1 MLRRVNLASE
11 IRRPRLVG
19 DREPLWRNRTC
30 VQLGADPRHALVV
43 DGLSPALAEL
53 MCRIDGTRT
62 TQQLVAGAVTAGA
75 SAAEATEL
83 LADLATAGLIE
94 DAEGA
99 DLVPPELAADIG
111 AWMRRS
117 GCTGGELLAQRAAS
131 TVEVYGSGR
140 VAIAVAVLLAASGVG
155 RVLACP
161 TGLVT
166 SADVGLG
173 YGGQDVGRPRGI
185 AAAAAIRRHRVLVG
199 PACGSPIP
207 DVAVVADSAVH
218 DAALAVGLVAERVPH
233 LAVQVM
239 DGCARVGPFV
249 LPGRTS
255 CLRCASLHRSD
266 HDPCWP
272 RLAAQLAGRPAA
284 ASHTATAVAAGIAVE
299 QVLGLLAGFGEP
311 STVEATVDLEPL
323 TGRLANQARPPH
335 PACGCGAAHS
345 GEPLDVHSG
354 EPLDVHSG
362 PTTCT
367 QW

>member
-1 MLRRVNLASE
+1 MLGRVNPASE

-19 DREPLWRNRTC
+19 GREPLWRNGTC

-43 DGLSPALAEL
+43 EGLSPALAEL
-53 MCRIDGTRT
+53 MCRIDGTHT
-62 TQQLVAGAVTAGA
+62 TQQLVAEAVTAGA
-75 SAAEATEL
+75 SVAEATGL
-83 LADLATAGLIE
+83 LADLDTAGLIE
-94 DAEGA
+94 DADGA
-99 DLVPPELAADIG
+99 DLVPAELAADVG

-117 GCTGGELLAQRAAS
+117 ECTGGELLAQRSTS

-155 RVLACP
+155 HALARP

-166 SADVGLG
+166 RADVGIG
-173 YGGQDVGRPRGI
+173 YGGPDVGQPRGI
-185 AAAAAIRRHRVLVG
+185 AAAAAIRRHRALVAA
-199 PACGSPIP
+199 ACGSPIP

-218 DAALAVGLVAERVPH
+218 DATLAVGLVAERVPH
-233 LAVQVM
+233 LAVQVT
-239 DGCARVGPFV
+239 DGCPGVGPFV

-311 STVEATVDLEPL
+311 PTVESTVELDPL
-323 TGRLANQARPPH
+323 TGRLASRARPPH
-335 PACGCGAAHS
+335 PACGCGAARA
-345 GEPLDVHSG
+345 
-354 EPLDVHSG
+354 
-362 PTTCT
+362 
-367 QW
+367 W